1 MRHATHHVA
10 IVGAGMGGL
19 AAAADLSRLGFR
31 VSVFEKAPSP
41 GGKMREVHV
50 GDSAI
55 DAGPTVFTM
64 NWVFE
69 GLFADSGARLED
81 HLDLVPASV
90 LARHAWR
97 EGGRLDLHASVD
109 RSCAAI
115 REFSGDR
122 DAQGYREFCA
132 RGASVYSSLRDT
144 FMTRSRPSQLELI
157 RALARRGLSADGVWA
172 MLRTPPWQSLWSAL
186 GSHFRDHRLRQLF
199 ARYSTYVGSSPL
211 SAPATL
217 MLIAHVEQSGVWL
230 VRGGMRRIADALQ
243 SLGESTGATYR
254 YNAAVEKLLV
264 RDGRCVGLQLS
275 DGELIEADAVV
286 FNGDTNALA
295 AGLLGSAAS
304 AGGTSMSPQ
313 ERALSAITWCL
324 SAPTRGFDLEHHN
337 VFFGDRYAE
346 EFTHI
351 FEKRRIKSEP
361 TVYLCAQ
368 DRGAAAVSA
377 KNSDRSPIAERMLM
391 LVNAPADG
399 DVGGIDDTT
408 LARIERDAFE
418 LLERCGL
425 QIERRSGDCVVTRPQ
440 DFDQLFP
447 GTGGSLY
454 GRANH
459 GAFASF
465 ARPGATTAIEGL
477 YLAGGS
483 AHPGPGIP
491 MATLSGRI
499 AAQRIAQD
507 FE

>member
-1 MRHATHHVA
+1 
-10 IVGAGMGGL
+10 
-19 AAAADLSRLGFR
+19 
-31 VSVFEKAPSP
+31 
-41 GGKMREVHV
+41 
-50 GDSAI
+50 
-55 DAGPTVFTM
+55 
-64 NWVFE
+64 
-69 GLFADSGARLED
+69 
-81 HLDLVPASV
+81 
-90 LARHAWR
+90 
-97 EGGRLDLHASVD
+97 
-109 RSCAAI
+109 
-115 REFSGDR
+115 
-122 DAQGYREFCA
+122 
-132 RGASVYSSLRDT
+132 
-144 FMTRSRPSQLELI
+144 
-157 RALARRGLSADGVWA
+157 
-172 MLRTPPWQSLWSAL
+172 
-186 GSHFRDHRLRQLF
+186 
-199 ARYSTYVGSSPL
+199 
-211 SAPATL
+211 
-217 MLIAHVEQSGVWL
+217 
-230 VRGGMRRIADALQ
+230 
-243 SLGESTGATYR
+243 
-254 YNAAVEKLLV
+254 
-264 RDGRCVGLQLS
+264 
-275 DGELIEADAVV
+275 
-286 FNGDTNALA
+286 
-295 AGLLGSAAS
+295 
-304 AGGTSMSPQ
+304 MSPQ